1 MSVEEIKMK
10 LSVDGI
16 DETLAKLERIAELC
30 AKISGFGMNV
40 ASCNVIDARG
50 GADIVFTLNRY
61 VEQDEFNECADVLCE
76 LFPDNR
82 VHLVPEGFG
91 EIKAIKLD
99 THASK

>member
-1 MSVEEIKMK
+1 MEKVSMSLEIE
-10 LSVDGI
+10 GI
-16 DETLAKLERIAELC
+16 DETLAKLERLAELC
-30 AKISGFGMNV
+30 EKVSDFGMDV

-50 GADIVFTLNRY
+50 GADIVFKLNRY
-61 VEQDEFNECADVLCE
+61 VEQDEFNKCADVLCE